1 MREKMYRFMAGRHGA
16 DELTR
21 FQSVLVLVLL
31 ILSMITRVG
40 LFSLLALLVMIHM
53 YFRVFSK
60 NHVKRSE
67 ENQKYRNLRYKT
79 IASWNKFKTR
89 IRQRRDFRFYKCPI
103 CRQQVR
109 VPKGHGR
116 IEITC
121 PKCREHFIRK
131 S

>member
-1 MREKMYRFMAGRHGA
+1 
-16 DELTR
+16 
-21 FQSVLVLVLL
+21 
-31 ILSMITRVG
+31 
-40 LFSLLALLVMIHM
+40 MIHM

-67 ENQKYRNLRYKT
+67 ENLRYRNLRYKT
-79 IASWNKFKTR
+79 IASWNKIRTR
-89 IRQRRDFRFYKCPI
+89 IRQRRDFRFYKCPT

>member
-1 MREKMYRFMAGRHGA
+1 MAGRHGA

-31 ILSMITRVG
+31 ILSMITKAG
-40 LFSLLALLVMIHM
+40 IFSLLALLVMIHM
-53 YFRVFSK
+53 YFRVLSR
-60 NHVKRSE
+60 NHVKRAE
-67 ENQKYRNLRYKT
+67 ENQKYRSLRYKT

-89 IRQRRDFRFYKCPI
+89 IRQRRDFRFYKCPT